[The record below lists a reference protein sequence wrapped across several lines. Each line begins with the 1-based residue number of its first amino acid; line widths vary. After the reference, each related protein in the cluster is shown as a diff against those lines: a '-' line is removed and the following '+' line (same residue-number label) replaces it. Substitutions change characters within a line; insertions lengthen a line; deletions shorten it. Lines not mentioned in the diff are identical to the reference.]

1 MEESVR
7 WVRVPSATRGFY
19 LRVFDLIIQ
28 QPTNQEFII
37 RGEQR
42 KYRIWQLVLE
52 SS

>member
-28 QPTNQEFII
+28 QPTNQEIHYQ
-37 RGEQR
+37 G
-42 KYRIWQLVLE
+42 
-52 SS
+52 